1 MYVTIQFR
9 PSRKTV
15 RERSAKKCLRA
26 LIQRWRS
33 LSLLKLKI
41 LRKYGI
47 AVRNVMIA
55 FSVKPALPITRMA
68 TRNRLTTTKA
78 STSGSARGKSL
89 VKNEHKR
96 TCSVQN
102 GCAYAFIYIY
112 VNTYFSFLNII
123 NLLKI

>member
-33 LSLLKLKI
+33 LSLLKLKS

-55 FSVKPALPITRMA
+55 FSVKPALPIIRMA
-68 TRNRLTTTKA
+68 TRNRLTTTKV

-102 GCAYAFIYIY
+102 GCAYAFIFYIILFFFFEY
-112 VNTYFSFLNII
+112 N
-123 NLLKI
+123 